1 MATDKRKRA
10 IRSRMATTGEPYS
23 QAAHAIDQDHGA
35 GPTATVLWALLT
47 LTAQPPRTDNETDGI
62 GQARYRGIQE
72 TGRPK
77 PLHRGVEDFEHA
89 DVAALALGGARL
101 YLRPASS
108 PVVTLFPLPDDDHR
122 RDQRRMFAARVAFA
136 EPGRTVDLDRVASGA
151 AHKLLMQRGR
161 DVSASIRP
169 VADREVAA
177 LLAEAGPP
185 ASSPPIAERGWH
197 THAMVRLLREVSAS
211 SPEGG
216 TGHYATGRVMDLWQT
231 GRAGEPVDRSYWTTS
246 TDIDLMHFL
255 PADAVTVIEVLDEVP
270 PLATDP
276 METAAERYARRWAPM
291 PRLFAAARADT
302 TMTPADW
309 ALLHDHRADLTRELV
324 HLVRRLCRD
333 RTRPE
338 AGLLRI
344 AAEVVEIIVTAERA
358 PWAVEEA
365 RTTTA
370 QLRALAEQLHTVDD
384 EAVMACLARAEPTL
398 TEALLADGTVS
409 LDARLTPAQRRAAEP
424 RLADRI
430 IAAAAAG
437 VNG

>member
-35 GPTATVLWALLT
+35 GPTATALWALLT
-47 LTAQPPRTDNETDGI
+47 LTAQPPLTDNETDEVRR
-62 GQARYRGIQE
+62 ARYQGIQK
-72 TGRPK
+72 TGRPQ

-89 DVAALALGGARL
+89 DVAALALGAARL
-101 YLRPASS
+101 YLRPDSS

-122 RDQRRMFAARVAFA
+122 RDQRRIFVARVAFA
-136 EPGRTVDLDRVASGA
+136 EPGRTVDLGAVASGA
-151 AHKLLMQRGR
+151 THKLFMQRGR

-169 VADREVAA
+169 LPDREAA
-177 LLAEAGPP
+177 ELLAEAGPP
-185 ASSPPIAERGWH
+185 TSSPPIAERNWH
-197 THAMVRLLREVSAS
+197 THAMVRLLRDITAG

-216 TGHYATGRVMDLWQT
+216 PGHYVTGRVMDLWQT
-231 GRAGEPVDRSYWTTS
+231 GRAGEPVDRSYWSTS

-270 PLATDP
+270 PLAADP
-276 METAAERYARRWAPM
+276 VESAAQRYARRWAPM

-302 TMTPADW
+302 TMTAADW
-309 ALLHDHRADLTRELV
+309 ALLHDHRADLTRELGY
-324 HLVRRLCRD
+324 LVRRLLQD
-333 RTRPE
+333 RTRPD
-338 AGLLRI
+338 AGLLRT
-344 AAEVVEIIVTAERA
+344 AAEVIETIVTAETA

-365 RTTTA
+365 HATTA
-370 QLRALAEQLHTVDD
+370 QLRALAEQLHNADD
-384 EAVMACLARAEPTL
+384 EAVTACLARAEPTL
-398 TEALLADGTVS
+398 TEALMADGIVS
-409 LDARLTPAQRRAAEP
+409 LNARLTPAQRQAAEP

-430 IAAAAAG
+430 IAAACAG